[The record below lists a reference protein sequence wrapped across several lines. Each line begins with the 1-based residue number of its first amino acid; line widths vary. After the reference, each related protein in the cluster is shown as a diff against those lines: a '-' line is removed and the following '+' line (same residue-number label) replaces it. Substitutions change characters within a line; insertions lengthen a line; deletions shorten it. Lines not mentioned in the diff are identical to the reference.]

1 MRTIRRAGY
10 ARRAYTRKNG
20 RRVRGTRVA
29 AGRIRNRGQA
39 GKWTSRHRTHGIGPL
54 KKGRLAAFGYSSTA
68 GAGTRH
74 TALKKAIEAYGA
86 TAVYRMLNAVYVY
99 TRRTTPAK
107 SNLYKSDRNWVGKA
121 HGLGR

>member
-10 ARRAYTRKNG
+10 VRRAYTRKNG

-29 AGRIRNRGQA
+29 TGRIRNRGEA
-39 GKWTSRHRTHGIGPL
+39 GKWTSRHRTRGIGTL

-68 GAGTRH
+68 SATTRH
-74 TALKKAIEAYGA
+74 AALKKAIGAYGA

-99 TRRTTPAK
+99 TRRTTP
-107 SNLYKSDRNWVGKA
+107 
-121 HGLGR
+121 